1 MILNDVLRYLECFDQ
16 YISSCEGIFNIN
28 INVLGVISFKN
39 GGSFNAH
46 DQNIPN
52 IYISNQFSILN

>member
-1 MILNDVLRYLECFDQ
+1 MIFNDILLYLECFDQ

-28 INVLGVISFKN
+28 INMLGVILFIN

-46 DQNIPN
+46 DQNNPN
-52 IYISNQFSILN
+52 IYFSNQFSILN